1 MDIILASKCMARNN
15 YGDIC
20 ILYDKDSNSFFKK
33 YFKNFLRQ
41 YRIRKANKKI
51 KNEIKDLLNSER
63 YFRSFYLYSQLV
75 FLKDNISSSYDLLAK
90 NKMLTKAFKNESDSL
105 SITTYSLSSSK
116 DITISGSIHID
127 TDKYYKFD
135 FSFKKVT
142 SNIDSI
148 LQYNISMYDCDG
160 TKIKDISTNGDI
172 IINKMDID
180 INHDL
185 SIILKHIL
193 YIFSCVII
201 DNILVNDKL

>member
-1 MDIILASKCMARNN
+1 
-15 YGDIC
+15 
-20 ILYDKDSNSFFKK
+20 
-33 YFKNFLRQ
+33 
-41 YRIRKANKKI
+41 
-51 KNEIKDLLNSER
+51 
-63 YFRSFYLYSQLV
+63 
-75 FLKDNISSSYDLLAK
+75 
-90 NKMLTKAFKNESDSL
+90 MLTKAFKNESDSL